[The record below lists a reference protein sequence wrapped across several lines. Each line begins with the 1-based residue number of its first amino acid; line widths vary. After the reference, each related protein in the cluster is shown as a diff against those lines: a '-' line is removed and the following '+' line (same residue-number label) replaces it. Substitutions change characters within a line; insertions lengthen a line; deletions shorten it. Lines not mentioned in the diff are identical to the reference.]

1 MGGKFD
7 GQEKRFDVLES
18 DSKLHSKQLGT
29 LSNNI
34 GILVK
39 NNVRRALIEQN
50 YSKSHVSGESLRS
63 LHDLATAVCRK
74 EIFEANSQVNLEHL
88 FTNSVM
94 KTIEGST
101 DEIQRAASLLAMKAE
116 ENVDDFALAMIRA
129 ESEVPFP
136 AQPTRKDWLERL
148 DFCYQSRSR
157 VVPPADHKDDTRLMA
172 FSYLKRYYGAG
183 MSAEDLKTHPLGLMV
198 FFWLQNPADLDVKDV
213 VQFDCRSKLYFY
225 LNVAGESCV
234 HIEVGEIKSSKLGAA
249 RGGNQCIT
257 RLILLSAAVRCVHSI
272 TRQSL
277 SGKVFVSSSLSP
289 GYMRTQRIVRSRYVI
304 MIEYKDSILSHDGK
318 SDVIES

>member
-1 MGGKFD
+1 MGKNFKEVGKNFKELGKNFTELREYVGGKFD

-34 GILVK
+34 GILVT

-88 FTNSVM
+88 FANSVM
-94 KTIEGST
+94 KTIKGST
-101 DEIQRAASLLAMKAE
+101 DKIQRAASLLAMKAE

-136 AQPTRKDWLERL
+136 AQPTRKDWLEKL

-183 MSAEDLKTHPLGLMV
+183 MSAKDLKPHPLGLMV
-198 FFWLQNPADLDVKDV
+198 FFWLQNPAGLDV
-213 VQFDCRSKLYFY
+213 
-225 LNVAGESCV
+225 
-234 HIEVGEIKSSKLGAA
+234 
-249 RGGNQCIT
+249 
-257 RLILLSAAVRCVHSI
+257 
-272 TRQSL
+272 
-277 SGKVFVSSSLSP
+277 
-289 GYMRTQRIVRSRYVI
+289 
-304 MIEYKDSILSHDGK
+304 
-318 SDVIES
+318 